1 MRLRSSANVAA
12 LPRTGAIVFTICV
25 YPTPIR
31 DLGSG
36 EAGWLDA
43 AKRGIKEEELVYRCG
58 VSFGSFLVW
67 CWVGCMLMCFL
78 CTDGIDDA
86 IRASGASGPSCR
98 FDGKLGAGLVVLL
111 RDERN
116 ERAGLSQGP
125 LNGIR
130 WLKAHRERDRGN
142 RMID

>member
-36 EAGWLDA
+36 EAGWLAA

-86 IRASGASGPSCR
+86 IRASGALWPIRSEWSELPVRWQIGRGPRSAFKR
-98 FDGKLGAGLVVLL
+98 
-111 RDERN
+111 
-116 ERAGLSQGP
+116 
-125 LNGIR
+125 
-130 WLKAHRERDRGN
+130 
-142 RMID
+142 